1 MKLAPIASCLACPF
15 NFHHQFEG
23 PLCMHDAEN
32 PIKLADDPECIC
44 EDVSSQCPLD
54 DWKPRAKLKVLEHPG
69 AKE

>member
-1 MKLAPIASCLACPF
+1 
-15 NFHHQFEG
+15 
-23 PLCMHDAEN
+23 MHDADN

-54 DWKPRAKLKVLEHPG
+54 DWKPKAKLKVLEYPG